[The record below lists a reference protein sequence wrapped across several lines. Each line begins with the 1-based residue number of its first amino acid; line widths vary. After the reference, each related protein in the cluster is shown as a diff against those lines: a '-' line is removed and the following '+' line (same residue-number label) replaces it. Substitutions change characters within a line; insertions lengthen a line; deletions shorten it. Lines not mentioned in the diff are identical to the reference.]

1 MNIEQ
6 LRKSGNRVRVCHLRR
21 VLMMEIHRN
30 KFRQVERFMSRS
42 EIEELIAR
50 NIPHIVSLFGGF
62 TRVEITT
69 PDGETY
75 TGTATESRR
84 YQFNRKIAITTAV
97 GRAMK
102 KMSATTQLA
111 VAN

>member
-1 MNIEQ
+1 MNIEE
-6 LRKSGNRVRVCHLRR
+6 LRKNGNKVRVCHLRR
-21 VLMMEIHRN
+21 VITVELHRN
-30 KFRQVERFMSRS
+30 KFRQVERMMSRS

-69 PDGETY
+69 PDGETFA
-75 TGTATESRR
+75 GVATESKR
-84 YQFNRKIAITTAV
+84 YQFNRKIALNTAV

>member
-1 MNIEQ
+1 MNIDE
-6 LRKSGNRVRVCHLRR
+6 LRKNGNRVRVCHLRR
-21 VLMMEIHRN
+21 VLTMEIHRN

-42 EIEELIAR
+42 EIEELEAR
-50 NIPHIVSLFGGF
+50 KIPHIVSLFGGF
-62 TRVEITT
+62 TRVEITS
-69 PDGETY
+69 PDGDAY
-75 TGTATESRR
+75 IGTAIESRR
-84 YQFNRKIAITTAV
+84 YQFNRKIALKTAV